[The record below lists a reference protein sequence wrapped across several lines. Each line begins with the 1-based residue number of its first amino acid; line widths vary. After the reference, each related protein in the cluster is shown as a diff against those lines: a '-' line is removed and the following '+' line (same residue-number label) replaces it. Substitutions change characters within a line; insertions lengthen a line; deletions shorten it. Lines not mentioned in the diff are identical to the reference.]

1 MSMQFKMSKTVL
13 KAGVF
18 LPQLL
23 FLCFFNVLS
32 AQTGSSQRLDE
43 AEKLLKAGNYTAVKA
58 DMQQLTASDPQNGR
72 AYFYLG
78 MATIGIAEGKDYV
91 EKASE
96 SFLKSAEAGYHLP
109 FGSWEGFQVKENR
122 YVEANW
128 NVVKKILNEKD
139 PQKRETAAN
148 LLENIVSANYR
159 EHKASERL
167 GVLYVD
173 MGQASKALDLFQ
185 RLLEANPDKSES
197 LYNIGL
203 GFLDIYNPERAQII
217 LADLSSQGPEEMTSL
232 MKLLMARAFFVQE
245 ENRIASVYYFQA
257 LDDLNEIVASEI
269 YRDIIDIIN
278 HKEKDEYQ
286 DTRTIDQKKVFFRK
300 FWKSR
305 DPSPTTE
312 YNERLVEH
320 YRRLNYAK
328 TFFGLKQTKGYDDRG
343 RIYIKHGEPD
353 QIAKIEGNFGL
364 RDNATWLYRRSPDDF
379 IFHFVKKTTA
389 YFITYRLADAVIGS
403 EYGRSFNVEADPDNE
418 ESSTIQETAEL
429 SEFYKE
435 LLMNRAEIN
444 PLYFQMANEQ
454 PSFTDPEYLIQE
466 MNTNYAMEEQEI
478 LEPAIT
484 IGQTTDTYEPDM
496 GSDPLNYYY
505 YTSDFM
511 AMNANS
517 NVNIYYGLPV
527 SELEF
532 KRDIVGVAVNYESTF
547 AVFDQEWNE
556 VKRVYNKRNYQLQEE
571 PNKDDKGLMLVDRQV
586 MNLPPGDYHYSVN
599 VRDLGND
606 HLGIYKGDFE
616 VTHYNPG
623 EFNVSKIILASSIN
637 EMADGQRPGKF
648 TRGNLSVMPLPSR
661 TFRQD
666 QPVFVYYEIYFLTP
680 DSDGKLRYN
689 VDFTIEA
696 EKLDRNIA
704 SKIFASFGK
713 LVGQSKDKGK
723 ITLTFDKEGNP
734 DMAAQVEWISIDIS
748 DSPAGEYNLDIEVT
762 DAVSGKKITRQNT
775 FFITKSK

>member
-1 MSMQFKMSKTVL
+1 
-13 KAGVF
+13 
-18 LPQLL
+18 
-23 FLCFFNVLS
+23 
-32 AQTGSSQRLDE
+32 
-43 AEKLLKAGNYTAVKA
+43 
-58 DMQQLTASDPQNGR
+58 MQQLTSSDPQNGR
-72 AYFYLG
+72 AHFYLG
-78 MATIGIAEGKDYV
+78 MAILGIAGSKDFV
-91 EKASE
+91 ERASE

-109 FGSWEGFQVKENR
+109 FGTWQGFQVKENS
-122 YVEANW
+122 YISANW
-128 NVVKKILNEKD
+128 DVAKKILDEND
-139 PQKRETAAN
+139 PQKKATAAN
-148 LLENIVSANYR
+148 LLENIVSVDYK

-167 GVLYVD
+167 GELYVD
-173 MGQASKALDLFQ
+173 MGQARKGLDLFQ

-232 MKLLMARAFFVQE
+232 MKLLMARAFFVQN

-257 LDDLNEIVASEI
+257 LDDLNEIVASEM
-269 YRDIIDIIN
+269 YRDLIDIISD
-278 HKEKDEYQ
+278 KEKDEYN
-286 DTRTIDQKKVFFRK
+286 DARTVDQKKVFLRK

-389 YFITYRLADAVIGS
+389 YFIAFRLSDAVIGS
-403 EYGRSFNVEADPDNE
+403 EYGRAFDIQQDPGNS
-418 ESSTIQETAEL
+418 ESSTIQVAAEL

-435 LLMNRAEIN
+435 LLMNRAEIA
-444 PLYFQMANEQ
+444 PLYFQMANEL
-454 PSFTDPEYLIQE
+454 PSFNDPEYLIQE
-466 MNTNYAMEEQEI
+466 MNTNYAMEEQRI

-484 IGQTTDTYEPDM
+484 IGQSTDTYEPDM
-496 GSDPLNYYY
+496 GSDPLDYYY
-505 YTSDFM
+505 YTADFM

-571 PNKDDKGLMLVDRQV
+571 PNKNDKGMMMVDRQV
-586 MNLPPGDYHYSVN
+586 MNLPPGEYHYSVN

-606 HLGIYKGDFE
+606 HLGIYKGDFD
-616 VTHYNPG
+616 VTHYTPG
-623 EFNVSKIILASSIN
+623 EFNVSQIVLASSIN
-637 EMADGQRPGKF
+637 EMQEGQRPGKF
-648 TRGNLSVMPLPSR
+648 TRGNLNVMPLPSR

-666 QPVFVYYEIYFLTP
+666 QPVFVYYEIYYLTE
-680 DSDGKLRYN
+680 DSDGKMRYN

-696 EKLDRNIA
+696 DKLDRNIA
-704 SKIFASFGK
+704 SKVFASFGK
-713 LVGQSKDKGK
+713 LVGQSQDKGK
-723 ITLTFDKEGNP
+723 ITLTFDKEGAPN
-734 DMAAQVEWISIDIS
+734 MAAQVEWISIDIS
-748 DSPAGEYNLDIEVT
+748 DSPPGDYKLNVVVT
-762 DAVSGKKITRQNT
+762 DAVSGNKITRDNM
-775 FFITKSK
+775 FYITKSGK